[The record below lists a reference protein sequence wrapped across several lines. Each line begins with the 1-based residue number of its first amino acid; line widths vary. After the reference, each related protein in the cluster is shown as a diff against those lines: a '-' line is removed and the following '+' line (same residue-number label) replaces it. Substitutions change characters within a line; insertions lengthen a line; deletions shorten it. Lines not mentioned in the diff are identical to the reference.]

1 MTDVKVNYQFICVN
15 KRPHPGLEE
24 KGIRWLHGTY
34 FSFPEI
40 TLSHTHT
47 HIHTHTH
54 TELLDTSQVED
65 FQFLEGSSVVS
76 LQHETV
82 NFINYQ
88 EGFESLDHLLNHPN
102 INETQLAF
110 SIECKFSRWQ
120 ITP

>member
-15 KRPHPGLEE
+15 KCPHLGLEE

-34 FSFPEI
+34 FSFAEI
-40 TLSHTHT
+40 THTHT
-47 HIHTHTH
+47 HTHTH

-102 INETQLAF
+102 ISETQLAF
-110 SIECKFSRWQ
+110 SIERNFSRWR

>member
-1 MTDVKVNYQFICVN
+1 MELISPLLT
-15 KRPHPGLEE
+15 
-24 KGIRWLHGTY
+24 
-34 FSFPEI
+34 
-40 TLSHTHT
+40 SHTHT
-47 HIHTHTH
+47 HTHTHSHTH

-110 SIECKFSRWQ
+110 SIERNFSRWRV
-120 ITP
+120 TP